1 VEVLSQNK
9 VLVNANDADFSLETN
24 DGCHISL
31 VIRPHEINAVILDDV
46 NNCKAAFVL
55 PLKNELS
62 LEKSLIE
69 LIQQHKFLIE
79 TNWGSV
85 KIGLISSQ
93 FSLIP
98 LQIFQEDLL
107 PNYGRILFEIKEG
120 EEIGFYK
127 HSKEYISVFVVSQS
141 LKQLLEECF
150 GESVVIAHH
159 TSGLIEAF
167 TSNFSVV
174 NTSKDLLVQI
184 ENENIII
191 LVKQQSELLFCN
203 SFPFRTMAEIVNHV
217 LKVMREQGMSAETGV
232 VSLYGFVTA
241 ESEIYAMLFK
251 YIRYI
256 YMGERAT
263 FVSFSSSFDHYSG
276 YRHFDAF
283 GLHLCK

>member
-1 VEVLSQNK
+1 MEVLSQNK
-9 VLVNANDADFSLETN
+9 ALVNANDADFSLDTN

-31 VIRPHEINAVILDDV
+31 VIRPHEISAVILDDV

-55 PLKNELS
+55 PLKTELS

-79 TNWGSV
+79 TNWRSV
-85 KIGLISSQ
+85 KFGLVSSQ

-98 LQIFQEDLL
+98 RQIFQEDLL
-107 PNYGRILFEIKEG
+107 SNYGKILFELKEG

-127 HSKEYISVFVVSQS
+127 HGKEYISVFVVSQS
-141 LKQLLEECF
+141 LNQLLEECF

-184 ENENIII
+184 ENGNVII
-191 LVKQQSELLFCN
+191 LAKQQSELLFCN
-203 SFPFRTMAEIVNHV
+203 SFPFRTMADIVNHV
-217 LKVMREQGMSAETGV
+217 LQLMKEQGMNAESDV
-232 VSLYGFVTA
+232 VSLYGSVTA
-241 ESEIYAMLFK
+241 ESEVYAMLYK

-256 YMGERAT
+256 YLGERAT
-263 FVSFSSSFDHYSG
+263 FVSFSSGFDHYTG